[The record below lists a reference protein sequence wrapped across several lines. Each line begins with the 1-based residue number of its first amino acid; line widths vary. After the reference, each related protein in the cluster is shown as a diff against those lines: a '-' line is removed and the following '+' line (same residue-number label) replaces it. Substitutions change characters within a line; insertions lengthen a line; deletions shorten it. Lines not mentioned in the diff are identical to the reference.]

1 MSTFDFIKLFMDS
14 VSNVRTVL
22 AVQVLNLALLVKL
35 INKRRIGDFFRGPLY
50 ELELPVLHV
59 YFLEITFV
67 FFWENI
73 LFVDRTGVLNRSN
86 NRQVTGEML
95 CILYLMV

>member
-1 MSTFDFIKLFMDS
+1 MIFSA
-14 VSNVRTVL
+14 N
-22 AVQVLNLALLVKL
+22 
-35 INKRRIGDFFRGPLY
+35 GGPTY
-50 ELELPVLHV
+50 ELELTVLYV

-86 NRQVTGEML
+86 RQVTGEML